1 MPINIQITG
10 ETAQQVAAELAHLAS
25 IFGAPRYATP
35 AEATLR
41 VGTTPVAPAPAKE
54 TPKGE
59 AERAEKKPSAQPA
72 TGGETSSSAA
82 PAAEQ
87 ASADKPV
94 AASGEKFEYDTLKKA
109 VHKLA
114 GVNPEACVAINKS
127 FEVKTMKDL
136 PEDKWPAAYQAV
148 TAKLAELGVK

>member
-10 ETAQQVAAELAHLAS
+10 ETAQQVAAELINLAS

-35 AEATLR
+35 AEAALKL
-41 VGTTPVAPAPAKE
+41 PPPAPPATASKD
-54 TPKGE
+54 PAKGE

-87 ASADKPV
+87 ASAEKPA

-114 GVNPEACVAINKS
+114 GVNPEACVEINKS
-127 FEVKTMKDL
+127 FGVKTMKDL
-136 PEDKWPAAYQAV
+136 SEDKWPAAYQAV
-148 TAKLAELGVK
+148 TTKLAELGVK

>member
-10 ETAQQVAAELAHLAS
+10 ETAQQVAAELANLAS

-59 AERAEKKPSAQPA
+59 ADRAEKKPSAPPA
-72 TGGETSSSAA
+72 SDGATSSSAA
-82 PAAEQ
+82 PAA
-87 ASADKPV
+87 APVSAEKPV

-114 GVNPEACVAINKS
+114 GVNPEACVEINKS
-127 FEVKTMKDL
+127 FGVKTMKDL

>member
-41 VGTTPVAPAPAKE
+41 IPPTGTTAPLAKDPA
-54 TPKGE
+54 KGE

-82 PAAEQ
+82 PAAAQ
-87 ASADKPV
+87 ASAEKPA
-94 AASGEKFEYDTLKKA
+94 AASGDKFDYETLKKA

-114 GVNPEACVAINKS
+114 GVNAEACVEINKS
-127 FEVKTMKDL
+127 FGVKTMKDL
-136 PEDKWPAAYQAV
+136 SEEKWPEAYKVV
-148 TAKLAELGVK
+148 TEKLAELGVK

>member
-87 ASADKPV
+87 ASAEKPA

-114 GVNPEACVAINKS
+114 GVNPEACVEINKS
-127 FEVKTMKDL
+127 FGVKTMKDL
-136 PEDKWPAAYQAV
+136 SEDKWPAAYQAV
-148 TAKLAELGVK
+148 IAKLTELGVK

>member
-10 ETAQQVAAELAHLAS
+10 ETAQQVAAELAHLSS

-35 AEATLR
+35 AEVALR
-41 VGTTPVAPAPAKE
+41 SPAALAKDPA
-54 TPKGE
+54 KGE

-87 ASADKPV
+87 ASAEKPA

-114 GVNPEACVAINKS
+114 GVNPEACVEINKS
-127 FEVKTMKDL
+127 FGVKTMKDL
-136 PEDKWPAAYQAV
+136 SEDKWPAAYQAV
-148 TAKLAELGVK
+148 TTKLAELGVK

>member
-35 AEATLR
+35 AEVALR
-41 VGTTPVAPAPAKE
+41 SPAALAKDSS
-54 TPKGE
+54 KGE

-82 PAAEQ
+82 PAAAPAPAE
-87 ASADKPV
+87 KPA